1 MPVICAISRAVAAVN
16 TPLQRQVFGFRS
28 VRSVPGGPMPESRNS
43 VQDIWGERTPFR
55 GQGKWPERV
64 PLPPPPLPPSL
75 PPPLSSFPPPLPLP
89 PLPSPPDYRVPEE
102 PEQWIQ
108 SACVLCSNGCGIDIG
123 VKQAGLLRFLKVITI
138 RVSSELQGRNCC
150 AG

>member
-1 MPVICAISRAVAAVN
+1 
-16 TPLQRQVFGFRS
+16 
-28 VRSVPGGPMPESRNS
+28 MPESRNS

-64 PLPPPPLPPSL
+64 
-75 PPPLSSFPPPLPLP
+75 
-89 PLPSPPDYRVPEE
+89 DYRVPEE

-138 RVSSELQGRNCC
+138 RVFSELQGRNCC